1 MRAGRGRLAVIV
13 VGTLILLAIAI
24 RLLLDPVAA
33 VLTRR
38 ELGHSQALRGDFA
51 RVHVTLYPLGYEIWR
66 FKLVPRADP
75 TWHEPLFYA
84 ERVQIGLALRALV
97 HGHITARVRLDGPKV
112 IVLAKRTKSQLPDV
126 AGALGNLVPAR
137 VERVEI
143 RRGEVVYRDRI
154 DDGHPEL
161 WLSGLELA
169 AENLTTRASLA
180 GGQPATVAAHGTLG
194 RSGKLSGFVSA
205 NLFARKLDFAGNLAV
220 RGWQVAE
227 LYALVEPATK
237 LQTPRG
243 TLDVYAEWKARDG
256 AISGG
261 VKPVLKDV
269 EVRPTEASF
278 GNKLKA
284 WLADRGLHLFS
295 DRVPGRNAVATVVP
309 IEGKLDHPDLQLWP
323 TVIGV
328 VRNAFVEGVAAGFEN
343 LPPGASPE
351 KETVID
357 QAKHA
362 VKKSEGPPKAQPPS
376 GPAGRDG
383 ADQKRGEG
391 K

>member
-1 MRAGRGRLAVIV
+1 MAVLVAGA
-13 VGTLILLAIAI
+13 LILLAIAI
-24 RLLLDPVAA
+24 RLLVDPVAA
-33 VLTRR
+33 ALTRR
-38 ELGHSQALRGDFA
+38 ELGRSQTLRGDFS
-51 RVHVTLYPLGYEIWR
+51 RVHVTLFPIGYEIRR

-75 TWHEPLFYA
+75 AWHEPLFYA
-84 ERVQIGLALRALV
+84 ERVQIGLALRALL
-97 HGHITARVRLDGPKV
+97 HGHTTARVRLDGPKL
-112 IVLAKRTKSQLPDV
+112 IVLAKRTKSQLPDI
-126 AGALGNLVPAR
+126 AGALSKLIPAR

-143 RRGEVVYRDRI
+143 RGGEVVYRDRI
-154 DDGHPEL
+154 DAGHPEL

-180 GGQPATVAAHGTLG
+180 GGQPATVSARGTLG

-243 TLDVYAEWKARDG
+243 TVDLYAEWKARDG

-269 EVRPTEASF
+269 EVRPTEASL
-278 GNKLKA
+278 GNRLKA
-284 WLADRGLHLFS
+284 WLTDRGLHLFS

-309 IEGKLDHPDLQLWP
+309 IEGKLAEPELQLWP

-328 VRNAFVEGVAAGFEN
+328 VRNAFVEGVTAGFEN
-343 LPPGASPE
+343 LPPGAAPE
-351 KETVID
+351 KESAIS

-362 VKKSEGPPKAQPPS
+362 VKKSEGPPKAQPP
-376 GPAGRDG
+376 
-383 ADQKRGEG
+383 ADTEGTEQQRGEG

>member
-1 MRAGRGRLAVIV
+1 MQV
-13 VGTLILLAIAI
+13 
-24 RLLLDPVAA
+24 
-33 VLTRR
+33 
-38 ELGHSQALRGDFA
+38 
-51 RVHVTLYPLGYEIWR
+51 
-66 FKLVPRADP
+66 
-75 TWHEPLFYA
+75 
-84 ERVQIGLALRALV
+84 GLALRALLA
-97 HGHITARVRLDGPKV
+97 GHTTVRLRLDGPKL
-112 IVLAKRTKSQLPDV
+112 IVLAKRSKFQLPDV
-126 AGALGNLVPAR
+126 AGALAKLVPAR

-143 RRGEVVYRDRI
+143 RGGEVVYRDRI
-154 DDGHPEL
+154 DAGHPEL
-161 WLSGLELA
+161 WLHGLELA

-180 GGQPATVAAHGTLG
+180 GGRPATVSAHGTLG
-194 RSGKLSGFVSA
+194 RSGTLSAFVSA
-205 NLFARKLDFAGNLAV
+205 NLFARELDFAGNLAV
-220 RGWQVAE
+220 RGWRVAE

-261 VKPVLKDV
+261 VKPVLKNV
-269 EVRPTEASF
+269 EVRPTESSF

-295 DRVPGRNAVATVVP
+295 DHVPGRNATATVIP
-309 IEGKLDHPDLQLWP
+309 IEGRLDHPDLQLWP

-343 LPPGASPE
+343 LPPGAAPE
-351 KETVID
+351 KEGVID

-362 VKKSEGPPKAQPPS
+362 VKKSEGPPKAQP
-376 GPAGRDG
+376 AGNDG
-383 ADQKRGEG
+383 ADQKSGAG